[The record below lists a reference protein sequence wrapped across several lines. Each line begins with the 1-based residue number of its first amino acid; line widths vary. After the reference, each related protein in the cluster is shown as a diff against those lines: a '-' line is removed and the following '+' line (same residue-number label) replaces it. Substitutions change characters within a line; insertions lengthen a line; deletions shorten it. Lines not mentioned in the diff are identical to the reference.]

1 MNTALTGK
9 KIPINC
15 IVLDI
20 IIAMYRNYNNSM
32 YTLKCLVN
40 LTCNGETLTMLF
52 HYLLG
57 DRSTA
62 VHIPVEDCKLG
73 WDQHIELDS
82 LQLWWLWFVVL
93 DTQLTLELLKSDP

>member
-1 MNTALTGK
+1 MYTALTGE

-52 HYLLG
+52 HYTYLG
-57 DRSTA
+57 IGR
-62 VHIPVEDCKLG
+62 
-73 WDQHIELDS
+73 
-82 LQLWWLWFVVL
+82 LQYVS
-93 DTQLTLELLKSDP
+93 LLKIAS